1 MKYSEIIRLNN
12 ELGKQVQGDEYKI
25 AILSNVMVHQSKE
38 ICEYLLRIE
47 SINANVLLGEYDN
60 IVQDSTKF
68 KDVNTVIIFWEI
80 YNFIDGFQYRI
91 DDLSDVEF
99 TNIINKIKIEIDLV
113 LDNLDTNSLVLI
125 NKFSSLIFDR

>member
-80 YNFIDGFQYRI
+80 YNFIDGFQ
-91 DDLSDVEF
+91 F
-99 TNIINKIKIEIDLV
+99 
-113 LDNLDTNSLVLI
+113 
-125 NKFSSLIFDR
+125 FSNVWC